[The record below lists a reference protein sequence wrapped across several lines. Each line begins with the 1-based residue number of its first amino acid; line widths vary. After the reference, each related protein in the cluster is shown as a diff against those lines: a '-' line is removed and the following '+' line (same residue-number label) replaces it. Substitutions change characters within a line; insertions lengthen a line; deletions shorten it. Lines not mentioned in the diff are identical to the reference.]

1 MFSFRE
7 SFQKTSRNDWW
18 YRRKK
23 IKETEDKSK
32 QLGHNELLLPKK
44 REIFHKIYK
53 DESIKQMNYL
63 KKNDY
68 DDLKFIVNSN
78 ILEVYLSELKNPAAF
93 LIVLNKVK
101 SR

>member
-1 MFSFRE
+1 
-7 SFQKTSRNDWW
+7 
-18 YRRKK
+18 
-23 IKETEDKSK
+23 
-32 QLGHNELLLPKK
+32 
-44 REIFHKIYK
+44 
-53 DESIKQMNYL
+53 MNYL